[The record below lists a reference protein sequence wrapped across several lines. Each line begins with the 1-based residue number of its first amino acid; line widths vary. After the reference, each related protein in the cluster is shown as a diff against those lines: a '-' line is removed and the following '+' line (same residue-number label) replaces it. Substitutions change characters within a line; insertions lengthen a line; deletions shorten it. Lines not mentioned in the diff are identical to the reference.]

1 MMDQMQQQQMAE
13 QYAAQAQN
21 AQQMQEMQEEEGKL
35 PKKLTRLLIMNC
47 PVIWISCKVSV
58 DFVTPA
64 FSFYS

>member
-35 PKKLTRLLIMNC
+35 PIKQTRLLFVNC
-47 PVIWISCKVSV
+47 LVIWISSKVSV